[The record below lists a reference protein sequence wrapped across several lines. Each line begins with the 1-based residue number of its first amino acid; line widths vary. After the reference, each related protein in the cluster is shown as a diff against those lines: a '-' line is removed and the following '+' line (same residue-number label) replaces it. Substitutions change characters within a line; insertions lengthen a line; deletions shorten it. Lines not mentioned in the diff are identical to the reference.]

1 MKGVRRRRGTGTSA
15 DETPALPAA
24 LPLPVTRAPRA
35 DDARYAGLRSAWTAA
50 WPEALAAWGRFT
62 RLRPPRLHGA
72 GEVSGAT
79 SFAWF
84 SLGEVEVSID
94 LEQVAELG
102 IDDHAVAVLAH
113 EIGHHVYSPADM
125 LTAGRMT
132 SQVRLGLVDLDHRAG
147 LVSNLWSDMLIND
160 RLQTRAGVDM
170 VGLWRRLGPPQGEV
184 MTLVLRTDEILWSL
198 PAGTLSGPGP
208 HHDAEA
214 QVLARL
220 VRAYADDPVAGAG
233 GFAMVVRP
241 FLARDTGE
249 DGGQTVADLPCAQHE
264 HPGTPVPGLATASDA
279 LRTPVHP
286 ALDPRVVGARPTP
299 ADTTSPD
306 DTTSPS
312 PGPTTGLQRDPVAGQ
327 SAGSTLTPADYAA
340 VLQSLGVA
348 TDVESAAIA
357 WYREHAARHLVPF
370 PTTSTPS
377 APETLLGGLDPWE
390 TGDDLADVDW
400 TATMLASPVVVPGMT
415 TVQRHLDSTTS
426 TETEDQPVDLDLYLD
441 SSGSMPDP
449 RNQPAPIALA
459 GAVLALSALRSGA
472 RVQATTWSGPG
483 QIAGTDGFTRDATA
497 VMSAVVAYFGGSTS
511 FPVQLLEQTHL
522 DDPGRTEGRA
532 GARDLTGDTV
542 RASRLRST
550 GSHPSGGAF
559 PSSDGGIPSGST
571 ARRRRRHIAVIS
583 DSGVVSMFAEHA
595 WRLPDDFE
603 PLTTSAARAVRAAG
617 GGGSLVLNIQ
627 DPPDRYVDMAP
638 GYAVYTVSTW
648 EDVVPF
654 ARDLARTLWGQ
665 NA

>member
-1 MKGVRRRRGTGTSA
+1 MRGGRRRGTGTSA
-15 DETPALPAA
+15 DQAPAVPAA
-24 LPLPVTRAPRA
+24 LPFPVTRAPRP
-35 DDARYAGLRSAWTAA
+35 DDARYASLRAAWTAA
-50 WPEALAAWGRFT
+50 WPEALGAWGRFT

-84 SLGEVEVSID
+84 SLGDVEVSID
-94 LEQVAELG
+94 LEQVLAEG
-102 IDDHAVAVLAH
+102 IEDHAVAVLAH

-132 SQVRLGLVDLDHRAG
+132 AQVRLGLVDLDHRAG
-147 LVSNLWSDMLIND
+147 LVTNLWSDMLIND
-160 RLQTRAGVDM
+160 RLQTRAGIDM

-184 MTLVLRTDEILWSL
+184 MTLLLRTDEILWSL

-208 HHDAEA
+208 HADAEA

-220 VRAYADDPVAGAG
+220 VRTYADDPAAGAG
-233 GFAMVVRP
+233 GFAMVLRP
-241 FLARDTGE
+241 FLARDTGSG
-249 DGGQTVADLPCAQHE
+249 GGQTVVDLPCAQHE
-264 HPGTPVPGLATASDA
+264 HPGTPVPGLATAADA
-279 LRTPVHP
+279 LRPPVHP
-286 ALDPRVVGARPTP
+286 ALDPRVVGTLAATEDSTSPTP
-299 ADTTSPD
+299 
-306 DTTSPS
+306 
-312 PGPTTGLQRDPVAGQ
+312 GPQTGLQRDPVASQ

-348 TDVESAAIA
+348 TSPESAAIA

-370 PTTSTPS
+370 PTTATPA

-426 TETEDQPVDLDLYLD
+426 TETDDQPVDLDLYLD

-449 RNQPAPIALA
+449 RHQPAPIALA

-483 QIAGTDGFTRDATA
+483 QIAGTDGFTRDVTA

-511 FPVQLLEQTHL
+511 FPIPLLEQTHL
-522 DDPGRTEGRA
+522 DEADRSG
-532 GARDLTGDTV
+532 
-542 RASRLRST
+542 ST
-550 GSHPSGGAF
+550 GSTASA
-559 PSSDGGIPSGST
+559 GSK
-571 ARRRRRHIAVIS
+571 ASNGSAASAGSPARSRRRRRHIAVIS
-583 DSGVVSMFAEHA
+583 DSGVVSMFADGA
-595 WRLPDDFE
+595 WSLPEDFE

-617 GGGSLVLNIQ
+617 GGGSLVLNVAG
-627 DPPDRYVDMAP
+627 PPDRYVDMAP
-638 GYAVYTVSTW
+638 GYAVYTVSAW

>member
-1 MKGVRRRRGTGTSA
+1 M
-15 DETPALPAA
+15 
-24 LPLPVTRAPRA
+24 
-35 DDARYAGLRSAWTAA
+35 
-50 WPEALAAWGRFT
+50 
-62 RLRPPRLHGA
+62 
-72 GEVSGAT
+72 SGAS

-84 SLGEVEVSID
+84 SLGDVEVSID
-94 LEQVAELG
+94 LEQVVERG

-125 LTAGRMT
+125 LSAGRIT
-132 SQVRLGLVDLDHRAG
+132 AQVRLGLVDLDHRAG
-147 LVSNLWSDMLIND
+147 LVGNLWSDMLIND

-208 HHDAEA
+208 HHDAQA

-233 GFAMVVRP
+233 GFAMVLRP
-241 FLARDTGE
+241 FLVRDTGD

-279 LRTPVHP
+279 LGTPVHP
-286 ALDPRVVGARPTP
+286 ALDPRVVGNLSAHG
-299 ADTTSPD
+299 DTTSSAPD
-306 DTTSPS
+306 PA
-312 PGPTTGLQRDPVAGQ
+312 TGLQRDPVAGQ

-370 PTTSTPS
+370 PTTTTPS

-511 FPVQLLEQTHL
+511 FPVQLLEKTHL
-522 DDPGRTEGRA
+522 DEPA
-532 GARDLTGDTV
+532 
-542 RASRLRST
+542 ST
-550 GSHPSGGAF
+550 GRVGEPAG
-559 PSSDGGIPSGST
+559 P

-603 PLTTSAARAVRAAG
+603 PHTTSAARAVSAAG
-617 GGGSLVLNIQ
+617 GGGSLVLNVQ
-627 DPPDRYVDMAP
+627 GPPDRYADMAP
-638 GYAVYTVSTW
+638 GYAVYTVSAW

>member
-1 MKGVRRRRGTGTSA
+1 M
-15 DETPALPAA
+15 
-24 LPLPVTRAPRA
+24 
-35 DDARYAGLRSAWTAA
+35 
-50 WPEALAAWGRFT
+50 
-62 RLRPPRLHGA
+62 
-72 GEVSGAT
+72 SGAT

-84 SLGEVEVSID
+84 SLGDVEVSID
-94 LEQVAELG
+94 LEQVLHEG
-102 IDDHAVAVLAH
+102 IEDHAVAVLAH

-147 LVSNLWSDMLIND
+147 LVTNLWSDMLIND
-160 RLQTRAGVDM
+160 RLQTRAGIDM

-184 MTLVLRTDEILWSL
+184 MSLVLRTDEILWSL

-208 HHDAEA
+208 HADAEA

-220 VRAYADDPVAGAG
+220 VRTYADDPAAGAG
-233 GFAMVVRP
+233 GFAMILRP
-241 FLARDTGE
+241 FLARDTGSG
-249 DGGQTVADLPCAQHE
+249 GGQTVEDLPCAQHE

-279 LRTPVHP
+279 LRPPVHP
-286 ALDPRVVGARPTP
+286 ALDPRVVGKLAA
-299 ADTTSPD
+299 ADDATSP
-306 DTTSPS
+306 TS
-312 PGPTTGLQRDPVAGQ
+312 GPQPGLQRDPVASQ

-370 PTTSTPS
+370 PTTATPS

-426 TETEDQPVDLDLYLD
+426 TETDDQPVDLDLYLA

-449 RNQPAPIALA
+449 RHQPAPIALA

-483 QIAGTDGFTRDATA
+483 QIAGTDGFTRDVTA

-511 FPVQLLEQTHL
+511 FPIPLLEQG
-522 DDPGRTEGRA
+522 DGEGRA
-532 GARDLTGDTV
+532 PAEVRD
-542 RASRLRST
+542 
-550 GSHPSGGAF
+550 
-559 PSSDGGIPSGST
+559 DG
-571 ARRRRRHIAVIS
+571 
-583 DSGVVSMFAEHA
+583 
-595 WRLPDDFE
+595 
-603 PLTTSAARAVRAAG
+603 
-617 GGGSLVLNIQ
+617 
-627 DPPDRYVDMAP
+627 
-638 GYAVYTVSTW
+638 
-648 EDVVPF
+648 
-654 ARDLARTLWGQ
+654 
-665 NA
+665 

>member
-1 MKGVRRRRGTGTSA
+1 MRGGRRHRGTAASA
-15 DETPALPAA
+15 EQVPAIPMA
-24 LPLPVTRAPRA
+24 LPLPVTHAPRA
-35 DDARYAGLRSAWTAA
+35 DDARYAALRSAWTAA
-50 WPEALAAWGRFT
+50 WPEALGAWGRFT

-84 SLGEVEVSID
+84 SLGDVEVSID
-94 LEQVAELG
+94 LEQVVERG
-102 IDDHAVAVLAH
+102 IDAHAVAVLAH
-113 EIGHHVYSPADM
+113 EIGHHVYAPADM

-241 FLARDTGE
+241 FLARDSGG

-286 ALDPRVVGARPTP
+286 ALDPRVVGVRPTP
-299 ADTTSPD
+299 GDTTSSTPD
-306 DTTSPS
+306 
-312 PGPTTGLQRDPVAGQ
+312 PTTGLQRDPVAGQ

-400 TATMLASPVVVPGMT
+400 TATMLASPVVIPGMT

-483 QIAGTDGFTRDATA
+483 QIAGTDGFTRDPTA

-522 DDPGRTEGRA
+522 DERGGS
-532 GARDLTGDTV
+532 GARE
-542 RASRLRST
+542 R
-550 GSHPSGGAF
+550 HGA
-559 PSSDGGIPSGST
+559 P

-638 GYAVYTVSTW
+638 GYAVYTVSSW

>member
-1 MKGVRRRRGTGTSA
+1 MRGGRRRRGAASPA
-15 DETPALPAA
+15 EQDRALPGA

-35 DDARYAGLRSAWTAA
+35 DDARYAALRSAWTAA

-84 SLGEVEVSID
+84 SLGDVEVSID
-94 LEQVAELG
+94 LEQVVELG
-102 IDDHAVAVLAH
+102 IEDHAVAVLAH
-113 EIGHHVYSPADM
+113 EIGHHVYAPADM
-125 LTAGRMT
+125 LTAGRAT
-132 SQVRLGLVDLDHRAG
+132 AQVRLGLVDLDHRAG
-147 LVSNLWSDMLIND
+147 LVSNLWSDMLVND
-160 RLQTRAGVDM
+160 RLQTRAGIDM

-220 VRAYADDPVAGAG
+220 VRAYADDPVGGAG
-233 GFAMVVRP
+233 GFAMVLRP
-241 FLARDTGE
+241 FLARDSGD

-264 HPGTPVPGLATASDA
+264 HPGTAVPGLATAPDV
-279 LRTPVHP
+279 LRAPVHP
-286 ALDPRVVGARPTP
+286 ALDPRVVGTLSAAP
-299 ADTTSPD
+299 DTTSPAPD
-306 DTTSPS
+306 PA
-312 PGPTTGLQRDPVAGQ
+312 TGLRRDPVATQ

-483 QIAGTDGFTRDATA
+483 QIAGTDGFTRDMTA

-511 FPVQLLEQTHL
+511 FPIPLLEKTHL
-522 DDPGRTEGRA
+522 HETRGPGVRERD
-532 GARDLTGDTV
+532 GA
-542 RASRLRST
+542 
-550 GSHPSGGAF
+550 P
-559 PSSDGGIPSGST
+559 
-571 ARRRRRHIAVIS
+571 ARRRRRHVAVIS
-583 DSGVVSMFAEHA
+583 DSGVVSMFLENA
-595 WRLPDDFE
+595 WRLPDDFD
-603 PLTTSAARAVRAAG
+603 PSSTSAARAVAAAG
-617 GGGSLVLNIQ
+617 GGGSLVLNVQ
-627 DPPDRYVDMAP
+627 EPPDRYVDMAP
-638 GYAVYTVSTW
+638 GYAVYTVSAW